1 MDESLDPDIYLSK
14 RSKLINSSIP
24 AIINI
29 YVPMNL
35 ISKSYVPM
43 NLISKSDPLVIHRT
57 VENHLIRTGGLLPGV
72 ITHVF
77 DHMGGIGNLIH
88 I

>member
-35 ISKSYVPM
+35 ISKS
-43 NLISKSDPLVIHRT
+43 DPVVIHRT